1 MCHHAEAEHQN
12 YRVHR
17 KCDYTCAV
25 QDIENTVVAEVDNKR
40 IDGIIAGSAKP
51 HKDVVDNCTAR
62 IRNIKRNKLYNDTEN
77 LSCILKPLRITEER
91 CPCGNGN
98 HPKHRTCSGNKV
110 IVEFTQRFV
119 PVLAVRADNLG
130 KGCDRY
136 EQPAPDKIICYPIV
150 ALLGDHIYHFADH
163 NGIDKVVDKLL
174 KP

>member
-12 YRVHR
+12 YRVPR

-40 IDGIIAGSAKP
+40 IDGIIAGFAKP

-62 IRNIKRNKLYNDTEN
+62 IRNIKRNMLYNDTEN
-77 LSCILKPLRITEER
+77 LSCILKPLRIAEEW

-136 EQPAPDKIICYPIV
+136 EQPAPDK
-150 ALLGDHIYHFADH
+150 LFA
-163 NGIDKVVDKLL
+163 IQ
-174 KP
+174 